1 MGGGRNKKAPQKVSE
16 GLFFVF
22 EKKLKKNFVYFRK
35 CTIFGLSTSN
45 KQNKVAKMTHFTDKQ
60 INESFTAEQVEAIEY
75 ILAYFSYRPNTK
87 RYLKYRNEL
96 VFHTVNKSDT
106 VIRMA
111 NERGFKYQ
119 Q

>member
-1 MGGGRNKKAPQKVSE
+1 MPISNLTNGGNIMS
-16 GLFFVF
+16 
-22 EKKLKKNFVYFRK
+22 Y
-35 CTIFGLSTSN
+35 
-45 KQNKVAKMTHFTDKQ
+45 FTDKQ
-60 INESFTAEQVEAIEY
+60 INESFTAEQIEAIKY
-75 ILAYFSYRPNTK
+75 VLAYFNYRPNTK

-111 NERGFKYQ
+111 KDRGFKYQ